1 MDRIELDKREKI
13 TAFIIAVFVMAIA
26 FCRIGSE
33 HISFA
38 KVTTLSATIKTD
50 SSIEEVARA
59 VEPGGEKFIIDF
71 EPFGEVADDT
81 DGVSKSLGPY
91 RTRTMRV
98 TAYCACRRCC
108 GRFSDGR
115 TASGHRIRRGQVFC
129 AADKAIPFNTVI
141 AIPGYNHGQPI
152 HVLDRGRVIRGNR
165 LDVYF
170 PSHRRAKAWGVKYLK
185 CRIYKKRPP
194 KKNPNF
200 ISADRGV

>member
-1 MDRIELDKREKI
+1 M
-13 TAFIIAVFVMAIA
+13 TALIIAVFVLAVA
-26 FCRIGSE
+26 FCRFGSE

-38 KVTTLSATIKTD
+38 KLATLSSTIQNERP
-50 SSIEEVARA
+50 IEDVSRI
-59 VEPGGEKFIIDF
+59 VEPGEEKFIIDF
-71 EPFGEVADDT
+71 EPFGEVPDNADE
-81 DGVSKSLGPY
+81 VKKSYGPY

-108 GRFSDGR
+108 GKWSDGR

-141 AIPGYNHGQPI
+141 AVPGYNHGQPI

-165 LDVYF
+165 LDIYF
-170 PSHRRAKAWGVKYLK
+170 RSHRKAKAWGVKYLK

-194 KKNPNF
+194 KKNPTL
-200 ISADRGV
+200 IRAARGV